1 MKRTKIIAIFIAFA
15 IIISNCL
22 PILNSIVYA
31 SPNKISTVF
40 TANESDGTLS
50 LKQDGKALIFTMNE
64 VQYEISVREVQSIDP
79 RVEDI
84 KLVSILVI
92 VDLTCASYDTPSAVM
107 FATSTIPS

>member
-50 LKQDGKALIFTMNE
+50 LKQDGKALIFTINE
-64 VQYEISVREVQSIDP
+64 VQYEISVREVQSLEP

-84 KLVSILVI
+84 KDI
-92 VDLTCASYDTPSAVM
+92 VYRVE
-107 FATSTIPS
+107 